1 METIVK
7 QEQETKNK
15 TIKKKKQELRHGV
28 VNVTQRK
35 ETG

>member
-15 TIKKKKQELRHGV
+15 TIKKKKNV